1 MWTNLYFLIKTLIIC
16 MWIVQTKKR
25 KYKMAYGYTV
35 KNNKRSEWFVSYAP
49 RWGEMYF
56 DTKREALSYMKGNK
70 ETMVLVRKRT
80 WVEKDDELRAF
91 RTTQTE
97 RDELIMWDADKGV
110 MFEKKEIVVDGR
122 LYDEWQAIKDKS
134 EEKS

>member
-1 MWTNLYFLIKTLIIC
+1 MYVETIIKT
-16 MWIVQTKKR
+16 KKEN
-25 KYKMAYGYTV
+25 KMAYGYTV

-56 DTKREALSYMKGNK
+56 DTKRKALSYMKGNK

-80 WVEKDDELRAF
+80 WLEKDDELRAF

-122 LYDEWQAIKDKS
+122 LYDEWQAIWA
-134 EEKS
+134 EEAEILTNKGMA

>member
-1 MWTNLYFLIKTLIIC
+1 

>member
-1 MWTNLYFLIKTLIIC
+1 
-16 MWIVQTKKR
+16 
-25 KYKMAYGYTV
+25 MAYGYTV

-56 DTKREALSYMKGNK
+56 DTKRKALSYMKGNK

-80 WVEKDDELRAF
+80 WLEKDDELRAF

-122 LYDEWQAIKDKS
+122 LYDEWQAIS
-134 EEKS
+134 AEEAETSTNKGE